1 MPAPRVIA
9 RQNNRVQNRLGI
21 ARFHFLSGSINRVT
35 VERRN
40 ILPQLHTPLD
50 ACQHRR
56 FNRRRIIIQLVKRRS
71 RQSKRRLR
79 VARDAKRPMILL
91 RAIPI
96 LPPHFAAVEIL
107 RCRLPV
113 PALCHRGRPIG
124 AASHTCRSQHCRH
137 KDKNEG
143 SRGHGRASR
152 NAAFAEEG
160 KKNFLK
166 HTVVLARQPQRRRS
180 VLKRQRPR
188 SEHPVPAQSIPAP
201 VLHRP
206 ALYAQK
212 MVRFTVL
219 ASGSKG
225 NCTVVS
231 GGPTRI
237 LVDAGLSCR
246 ELFKR
251 MKAAGEDP
259 ATLDAIIIT
268 HEHQDHVNGLG
279 VTARKL
285 GIPVYFT
292 EGTHRA
298 WMRWL
303 TPRRQMTYKQW
314 LEQCRQQAASRQAES
329 EPSEGEPDDLEIAAE
344 TNCEA
349 ESSAP
354 PPEKDPTFLPS
365 VQYFQAGR
373 PLQIGDFLVSPFTIP
388 HDAVDPVGFVF
399 QAEGVRMAVAT
410 DLGYVTPNVKAQ
422 LKQLDLLLLES
433 NHDLEMLRD
442 GPYPWSVKQRV
453 LSRVGHL
460 SNEAAAQFLESEYD
474 GQATYVILGHLS
486 ESNNLPELARVTA
499 ERALNGRA
507 SLLANRL
514 LLAAQREPMLPV
526 CF

>member
-1 MPAPRVIA
+1 M
-9 RQNNRVQNRLGI
+9 
-21 ARFHFLSGSINRVT
+21 
-35 VERRN
+35 
-40 ILPQLHTPLD
+40 
-50 ACQHRR
+50 
-56 FNRRRIIIQLVKRRS
+56 
-71 RQSKRRLR
+71 
-79 VARDAKRPMILL
+79 
-91 RAIPI
+91 
-96 LPPHFAAVEIL
+96 
-107 RCRLPV
+107 
-113 PALCHRGRPIG
+113 
-124 AASHTCRSQHCRH
+124 
-137 KDKNEG
+137 
-143 SRGHGRASR
+143 
-152 NAAFAEEG
+152 
-160 KKNFLK
+160 
-166 HTVVLARQPQRRRS
+166 
-180 VLKRQRPR
+180 
-188 SEHPVPAQSIPAP
+188 
-201 VLHRP
+201 HRP
-206 ALYAQK
+206 ARYAQG

-231 GGPTRI
+231 GGRTRI

-251 MKAAGEDP
+251 MKLAGEDP
-259 ATLDAIIIT
+259 AALDAILVT
-268 HEHQDHVNGLG
+268 HEHQDHVNGLA

-303 TPRRQMTYKQW
+303 TPRRQMTYAQW
-314 LEQCRQQAASRQAES
+314 IEQCRQQAAARQAES
-329 EPSEGEPDDLEIAAE
+329 EPSEGEPDETEEAEVGSAAVTAAE
-344 TNCEA
+344 ACTVEA
-349 ESSAP
+349 P
-354 PPEKDPTFLPS
+354 KKDPTWLPS
-365 VQYFQAGR
+365 VVYFQAGQ
-373 PLQIGDFLVSPFTIP
+373 PLQIGDIAVSPFTIP
-388 HDAVDPVGFVF
+388 HDATDPVGFVF
-399 QAEGVRMAVAT
+399 QAEGVRMAVVT

-460 SNEAAAQFLESEYD
+460 SNEAAAQFLEEEYD
-474 GQATYVILGHLS
+474 GQAAYVILGHLS

-514 LLAAQREPMLPV
+514 LLAGQHEPMLPV